1 MDFLNNLFPNIY
13 NGINDWL
20 LGLIKGAGLRADV
33 VPVLTALI
41 MGLIVVTVLLAFSP
55 FLMLFMTWMERKV
68 VARIQNR
75 LGPNRLGPW
84 GLFII
89 FADMVKM
96 MTKEDIVPTNAD
108 RVVHWL
114 APVITMIPVVLLLAV
129 IPWGRGMAAAD
140 LNIGIL
146 YVVAISSLGTIG
158 IFMAGWG
165 SNNKFALIGGM
176 RAVAQILSYEVPQ
189 VLTIATVVLMAG
201 SLSLVSI
208 VEAQGGWGGFRWFV
222 FAVPVGPIAFI
233 IYMISAIAEV
243 NRTPFDMPEGESEI
257 VAGHH
262 TEYSGMKWGLF
273 YMAEYLNL
281 FVVCAIATTLFLGGW
296 QGPILPPWIWFF
308 LKTFA
313 LIFTAMWV
321 RGTFPRLRMDQLMK
335 FAWQVLVPLALVN
348 VVLAGIALLIL
359 KANPLGI

>member
-20 LGLIKGAGLRADV
+20 HGILAGAGLRSDAQN
-33 VPVLTALI
+33 VLAAFI
-41 MGLIVVTVLLAFSP
+41 MGLIVVTVLLAISP

-75 LGPNRLGPW
+75 LGPNRVGPW
-84 GLFII
+84 GLMQI
-89 FADMVKM
+89 FADMIKM
-96 MTKEDIVPTNAD
+96 LTKEDIVPTVAD
-108 RVVHWL
+108 HAVHTL
-114 APVITMIPVVLLLAV
+114 APIVAMIPVVLTLAI
-129 IPWGRGMAAAD
+129 IPWGRGMAPAD
-140 LNIGIL
+140 LNIGVL
-146 YVVAISSLGTIG
+146 YVIAVSSLGTIG

-189 VLTIATVVLMAG
+189 VLAIVTIVLMAG
-201 SLSLVSI
+201 SLSLVKI
-208 VEAQGGWGGFRWFV
+208 VEGLVGLPYLLAI
-222 FAVPVGPIAFI
+222 PVGPIAFI

-281 FVVCAIATTLFLGGW
+281 FIVCAIATTLFLGGW

-308 LKTFA
+308 VKTFV
-313 LIFTAMWV
+313 LIFVAMWV

-335 FAWQVLVPLALVN
+335 FAWQTLVPLALVN
-348 VVLAGIALLIL
+348 ILLASLLLPIFRSFWQ
-359 KANPLGI
+359 I